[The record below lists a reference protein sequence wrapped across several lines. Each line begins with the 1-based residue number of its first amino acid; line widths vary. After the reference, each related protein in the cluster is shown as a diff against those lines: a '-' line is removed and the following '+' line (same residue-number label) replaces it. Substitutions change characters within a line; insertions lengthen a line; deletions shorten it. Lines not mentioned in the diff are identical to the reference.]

1 MLSETRE
8 NSNVIEH
15 EAILNGEEIVIRFD
29 LRLDQGEFEFFL
41 IDWATWEGENQSEW
55 NAIPESEEESFLNRL
70 SDKERKSFNKVV
82 LEAIEEEEKERELD
96 RFMWR

>member
-82 LEAIEEEEKERELD
+82 LEAIEEEERERELD
-96 RFMWR
+96 RFM

>member
-29 LRLDQGEFEFFL
+29 LRLDQGDFEFFL

-55 NAIPESEEESFLNRL
+55 NAIPESEEETFLNGL
-70 SDKERKSFNKVV
+70 SDKERKSFIKVAQ
-82 LEAIEEEEKERELD
+82 EAIEEEQKEKELD
-96 RFMWR
+96 RFLL

>member
-41 IDWATWEGENQSEW
+41 IDWAAWEGENQSEW
-55 NAIPESEEESFLNRL
+55 NPIPESEEESFLNRL
-70 SDKERKSFNKVV
+70 SDKERKSFDKAV
-82 LEAIEEEEKERELD
+82 LEAIEEEEREKELD
-96 RFMWR
+96 RFLL

>member
-29 LRLDQGEFEFFL
+29 LRLDQGDFEFFL

-55 NAIPESEEESFLNRL
+55 NAIPESEEETFLNGL
-70 SDKERKSFNKVV
+70 SDKERKSFNKAAQ
-82 LEAIEEEEKERELD
+82 EAIEEEEKEKELN
-96 RFMWR
+96 RFLL

>member
-41 IDWATWEGENQSEW
+41 IDWATWEGETRSEW
-55 NAIPESEEESFLNRL
+55 EPISEWEEESFLNRL
-70 SDKERKSFNKVV
+70 SDKERKSFNKAAQ
-82 LEAIEEEEKERELD
+82 EAIEEEEKEIELD
-96 RFMWR
+96 RFM

>member
-41 IDWATWEGENQSEW
+41 IDWATWEGETQSEW
-55 NAIPESEEESFLNRL
+55 NAIPESEEESFLSGL
-70 SDKERKSFNKVV
+70 SDKERKSFDKAV
-82 LEAIEEEEKERELD
+82 LEAIEEEEREKELD
-96 RFMWR
+96 RFLL